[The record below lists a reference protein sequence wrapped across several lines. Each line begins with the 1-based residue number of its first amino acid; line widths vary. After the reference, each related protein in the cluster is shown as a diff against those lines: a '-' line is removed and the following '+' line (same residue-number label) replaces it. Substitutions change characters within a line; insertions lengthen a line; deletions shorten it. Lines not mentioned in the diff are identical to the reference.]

1 MTTFVEQ
8 SQCNRSV
15 CDSKQFLAFKL
26 AELKRKESKRKE
38 MHFMQLLSLLDELSV
53 RRIMSFPEVFSY
65 YCSGIKQ
72 ITDNTYQEKKLLR
85 QRFKEKLLGEDGLPV
100 LFVNLP
106 TTSFVI
112 LKDTNTCSK
121 EFTDGMNDIVSECIN
136 ECSKEGQLKSI
147 SPYFNNFMKL
157 LSTNRDRSV
166 VLWMLKRLF
175 SNTSLEQYL
184 FISRKMLGDVESH
197 LTPIIGSLETK
208 INEVKQE
215 ADIHV
220 KCLTKQSK
228 SRIDKAQTLLG
239 QKWKRLSQ
247 NLIEDKE
254 FDISN
259 KKQRLER
266 LQKDSKSIKRQFVS
280 RKLHKWKSTI
290 RSNFGNKKKGNI
302 PN

>member
-1 MTTFVEQ
+1 
-8 SQCNRSV
+8 
-15 CDSKQFLAFKL
+15 
-26 AELKRKESKRKE
+26 
-38 MHFMQLLSLLDELSV
+38 MHFMQLLSLLDELV
-53 RRIMSFPEVFSY
+53 RRIMSFPEVSSY

-72 ITDNTYQEKKLLR
+72 ITDDTYQEKKLLR
-85 QRFKEKLLGEDGLPV
+85 QRFEEKLLGVDGLPV

-121 EFTDGMNDIVSECIN
+121 KFTDGMNDIVSECIN

-157 LSTNRDRSV
+157 LSTNRDRSM

-175 SNTSLEQYL
+175 SNTSLEQCL
-184 FISRKMLGDVESH
+184 FISRKLSGDVESH
-197 LTPIIGSLETK
+197 LTLTVESLETK
-208 INEVKQE
+208 INEEKQE
-215 ADIHV
+215 AA
-220 KCLTKQSK
+220 KQLK

-239 QKWKRLSQ
+239 QKRKRSSQ

-266 LQKDSKSIKRQFVS
+266 LQNDSKGLF
-280 RKLHKWKSTI
+280 T
-290 RSNFGNKKKGNI
+290 
-302 PN
+302 

>member
-8 SQCNRSV
+8 SKCNRSV

-38 MHFMQLLSLLDELSV
+38 THFMQLLSLLDELSV

-85 QRFKEKLLGEDGLPV
+85 QRFKEKLLGVDGLPV

-121 EFTDGMNDIVSECIN
+121 EFTNGMNDIVSECVN
-136 ECSKEGQLKSI
+136 ECSKEEQLKSI
-147 SPYFNNFMKL
+147 SPYFNNFMTL
-157 LSTNRDRSV
+157 LSTNRDRSM

-175 SNTSLEQYL
+175 SNTSLEQCL
-184 FISRKMLGDVESH
+184 FISRKLLGDVESH
-197 LTPIIGSLETK
+197 LTPIIESLETK

-220 KCLTKQSK
+220 KCLTKQLK
-228 SRIDKAQTLLG
+228 SRIDKA
-239 QKWKRLSQ
+239 
-247 NLIEDKE
+247 
-254 FDISN
+254 
-259 KKQRLER
+259 
-266 LQKDSKSIKRQFVS
+266 
-280 RKLHKWKSTI
+280 
-290 RSNFGNKKKGNI
+290 
-302 PN
+302 